1 VFAIRCTEKLLERGP
16 LPVAMSLPP
25 STTILGDWYANILIT
40 RPQHLVLCVSEKT
53 LLPVVVTAKDPRA
66 LPVRL
71 TQAVEAMLAAIG
83 VPQQLVRAEVREMSE
98 SCFAKTESRK
108 LLGSLND
115 FMFHLRDGCAS
126 DTSLSL
132 DLISEEA
139 QPVSH
144 ALRHR
149 AHNLAASDH
158 RSSPHGHQPHPVPAR
173 HVAS

>member
-1 VFAIRCTEKLLERGP
+1 MFAIRCTEKLLERGP

-132 DLISEEA
+132 EERALQLANMPCGAIEFAFPSE
-139 QPVSH
+139 Q
-144 ALRHR
+144 ALSLFKAEQAIR
-149 AHNLAASDH
+149 AARNAA
-158 RSSPHGHQPHPVPAR
+158 
-173 HVAS
+173 